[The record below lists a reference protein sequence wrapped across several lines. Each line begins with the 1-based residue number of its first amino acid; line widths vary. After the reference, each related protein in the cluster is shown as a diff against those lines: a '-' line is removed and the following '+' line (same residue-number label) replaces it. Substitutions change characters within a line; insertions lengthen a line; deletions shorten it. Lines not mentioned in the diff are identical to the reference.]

1 MAVFAGDGKD
11 EGNWHMRIYNAH
23 EGGIVF
29 NPEQVRVIGL
39 GLGLGL
45 GLGIVFNPE
54 QARVRVRVR
63 VRVRAGVRVRVRHRL
78 QPGAG

>member
-11 EGNWHMRIYNAH
+11 EGNWHMRVYNAH

-29 NPEQVRVIGL
+29 NPEQARVRVGVRV
-39 GLGLGL
+39 G
-45 GLGIVFNPE
+45 
-54 QARVRVRVR
+54 VRVRVR
-63 VRVRAGVRVRVRHRL
+63 GRHRL

>member
-29 NPEQVRVIGL
+29 NPEQVRV
-39 GLGLGL
+39 
-45 GLGIVFNPE
+45 
-54 QARVRVRVR
+54 R
-63 VRVRAGVRVRVRHRL
+63 VRVRVRHRL

>member
-29 NPEQVRVIGL
+29 NPEQVRVRGE
-39 GLGLGL
+39 GEG
-45 GLGIVFNPE
+45 
-54 QARVRVRVR
+54 
-63 VRVRAGVRVRVRHRL
+63 
-78 QPGAG
+78 